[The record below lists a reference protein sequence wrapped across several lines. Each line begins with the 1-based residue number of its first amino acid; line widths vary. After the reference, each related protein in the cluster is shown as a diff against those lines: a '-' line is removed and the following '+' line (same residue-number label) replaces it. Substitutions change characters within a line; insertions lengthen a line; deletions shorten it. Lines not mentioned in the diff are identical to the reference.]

1 MDIFNGIRS
10 GFKASGLPK
19 IGSFSLVVLMLLFTA
34 GPALAVNGANLFGFG
49 AISRSMGGVGVAAP
63 QDAAS
68 IAYNPASQ
76 NFAHYSKGT
85 QFDASGSFINPR
97 AEAAITTEVPAGGA
111 NADVRRQVFFAPY
124 LGVSSPMLD
133 KDPSDLRF
141 GLNVYAASGIG
152 ADYKRDEI
160 DQPAYYGYTVY
171 QNSPVYADGTS
182 KPLPLVG
189 PTFSLIQV
197 MKIQPAVSKKVTD
210 NLSVGVSVHVTE
222 GNFDLG
228 AGTVSQWGLG
238 GQLGLLY
245 KVANNVNLGMS
256 YTSPIRLNLDR
267 ITDLDGNG
275 SLDDL
280 KFDLPQTAIIG
291 LSYATSD
298 NRFLVETD
306 VKWVNWAN
314 AKGWEDLD
322 WRDQWVFGIG
332 AQYYVIPKLA
342 LRAGYNYARTPI
354 TEHNG
359 FNGLGIPSNVKN
371 VQGYNVPTYY
381 YEMMRGLSIPP
392 FMEHHITVGLGY
404 QLTPHF
410 SVNLGYVHE
419 FSDKLNITGTGLL
432 GGQTTIEHKTDI
444 NSYELGLAWKF

>member
-34 GPALAVNGANLFGFG
+34 GPALAVNGADLFGFG

-111 NADVRRQVFFAPY
+111 NADGRRQVFFAPY

-160 DQPAYYGYTVY
+160 DQPQYYDTTPYLGVR
-171 QNSPVYADGTS
+171 SPLS
-182 KPLPLVG
+182 G
-189 PTFSLIQV
+189 PFSLIQV
-197 MKIQPAVSKKVTD
+197 LKIQPAVSKKVTD
-210 NLSVGVSVHVTE
+210 NLSVGASVHVTE

-238 GQLGLLY
+238 GQIGLLY
-245 KVANNVNLGMS
+245 KVINNVNLGLS

-267 ITDLDGNG
+267 IYDLDANG

-280 KFDLPQTAIIG
+280 KFDLPQTAVIG
-291 LSYATSD
+291 ISYTTSD

-306 VKWVNWAN
+306 VKWINWAN

-354 TEHNG
+354 KEHNG
-359 FNGLGIPSNVKN
+359 FNGSLLGPTPFTN

-381 YEMMRGLSIPP
+381 YELLRGISIPL